1 MPLPSFKGQKF
12 GDEYEF
18 PDEIEEKTKQAAAED
33 KFEIEIEDDT
43 PPADRNRRPMREPVE
58 DPTDEE
64 LESYD
69 EKVQNRIKKFT
80 RGYHDE
86 RRAKEE
92 AMREREAAEAFA
104 RQVLEDNK
112 RLQKQLA
119 NDSKALIESTKT
131 AAETKLEAAKRKL
144 KEAHENGDFDAVADA
159 QAEIARATAS
169 IDRAQ
174 FMRPHEVEER
184 EFQPAQQPAPQP
196 LSRRTQ
202 SWIDKNSDWW
212 GVDEEMTAAAM
223 GLDKKLARQY
233 GADYV
238 GTKEYFDAIDNTMRK
253 RFPEYFDDTQS
264 QEDDE
269 PPPRKRAE
277 PADEDQPQRRASK
290 PATVVAP
297 ASRSTPPSRVKLK
310 QSEATIARRLGVPLE
325 EYAKQVAKLEGR

>member
-1 MPLPSFKGQKF
+1 MPLPKF
-12 GDEYEF
+12 GGDAYKF
-18 PDEIEEKTKQAAAED
+18 PDELEEKTKQAAAED
-33 KFEIEIEDDT
+33 DNFEIEIEDDT
-43 PPADRNRRPMREPVE
+43 PPADRGRKPMKEPVE

-92 AMREREAAEAFA
+92 ALREREAAEAFA
-104 RQVLEDNK
+104 KQILEENK
-112 RLQKQLA
+112 RLQQQLA
-119 NDSKALIESTKT
+119 TGSKALIESTKS

-184 EFQPAQQPAPQP
+184 EFQPAQPAQPP

-202 SWIDKNSDWW
+202 AWVDKNSDWW

-233 GADYV
+233 GADYI
-238 GTKEYFDAIDNTMRK
+238 GSKDYFEAIDATMRK
-253 RFPEYFDDTQS
+253 RFPEYFEDAQS
-264 QEDDE
+264 DEDDE

-277 PADEDQPQRRASK
+277 PVDEEKPQRRASK

-297 ASRSTPPSRVKLK
+297 ASRSTPPNRVKLK
-310 QSEATIARRLGVPLE
+310 ASEAAIARRLGIPLE
-325 EYAKQVAKLEGR
+325 EYAKQVALLERG

>member
-1 MPLPSFKGQKF
+1 MLFRSSFKGQKF

-144 KEAHENGDFDAVADA
+144 KEAHEKIG
-159 QAEIARATAS
+159 RA
-169 IDRAQ
+169 
-174 FMRPHEVEER
+174 HV
-184 EFQPAQQPAPQP
+184 
-196 LSRRTQ
+196 
-202 SWIDKNSDWW
+202 
-212 GVDEEMTAAAM
+212 
-223 GLDKKLARQY
+223 
-233 GADYV
+233 
-238 GTKEYFDAIDNTMRK
+238 
-253 RFPEYFDDTQS
+253 
-264 QEDDE
+264 
-269 PPPRKRAE
+269 
-277 PADEDQPQRRASK
+277 
-290 PATVVAP
+290 
-297 ASRSTPPSRVKLK
+297 
-310 QSEATIARRLGVPLE
+310 
-325 EYAKQVAKLEGR
+325 

>member
-1 MPLPSFKGQKF
+1 MPLPKF
-12 GDEYEF
+12 GDDFQF
-18 PDEIEEKTKQAAAED
+18 PDELDEKTKQAAAED

-43 PPADRNRRPMREPVE
+43 PPADRGRKPMREPVE

-92 AMREREAAEAFA
+92 ALREREAAEAFA
-104 RQVLEDNK
+104 KQVLEDNK
-112 RLQKQLA
+112 RLQQQLA
-119 NDSKALIESTKT
+119 TGSKALIESTKT
-131 AAETKLEAAKRKL
+131 AAETQLEAAKRRL
-144 KEAHENGDFDAVADA
+144 KEAHENGDYDAVADA
-159 QAEIARATAS
+159 QADIARATAS
-169 IDRAQ
+169 IDRVQ
-174 FMRPHEVEER
+174 HMRPHEVEER
-184 EFQPAQQPAPQP
+184 SFQPAQPQQQP

-202 SWIDKNSDWW
+202 AWVEKNSDWW

-233 GADYV
+233 GADYI
-238 GTKEYFDAIDNTMRK
+238 GSKDYFDAIDATMRK
-253 RFPEYFDDTQS
+253 RFPEYFEDAQS
-264 QEDDE
+264 DEDDE
-269 PPPRKRAE
+269 PPPKKRAE
-277 PADEDQPQRRASK
+277 PVDEEKPQRRAPK

-310 QSEATIARRLGVPLE
+310 ASEAAIARRLGIPLE
-325 EYAKQVAKLEGR
+325 EYAKQVALLERG